1 MNSLELVH
9 FNPNDVLFKEGDKT
23 FFFYMIKE
31 GQVEVYRE
39 DESGKKI
46 VLAVIEEGQSLGE
59 FAMIDKQPR
68 SASARAITDVMAV
81 KISEQAYASLLD
93 ELPAWVQAMLEG
105 LVSRLR
111 KANEI
116 IRQHESIDE
125 QTKTGFEASEYE
137 QQEITKTME
146 FDFSDLS
153 TASIVTDPIDTKK
166 TG

>member
-9 FNPNDVLFKEGDKT
+9 FSPNDVLFKEGDKT

-31 GQVEVYRE
+31 GRVEVYRE
-39 DESGKKI
+39 DDDARKI

-68 SASARAITDVMAV
+68 SASARALTDVVAV

-116 IRQHESIDE
+116 IRQHEAIDE
-125 QTKTGFEASEYE
+125 KTKTGFEASEYE
-137 QQEITKTME
+137 NQEITKSME

-153 TASIVTDPIDTKK
+153 SATLETAPANPKK